1 MDLSALRIAML
12 GPIAWRTP
20 PRHYGVCSCAQSP
33 LITITGTE
41 VLE

>member
-20 PRHYGVCSCAQSP
+20 RVTTAYAA
-33 LITITGTE
+33 
-41 VLE
+41 VLNRR